1 MSQEDVDLVLAF
13 YAAYNARELD
23 AAVDL
28 CAVDLNAV
36 PNASVFPES
45 GSLVGRDELRGFL
58 EETWTAWASG
68 GVTPKEVLD
77 IGDGRVLVRADG
89 GATGSASGVEIHT
102 DLTGVYTIR
111 DGQTSTVEWFFD
123 HDEAL
128 KAVELG
134 GVGDVAG
141 EPGDRAN
148 RL

>member
-68 GVTPKEVLD
+68 GDRTPF
-77 IGDGRVLVRADG
+77 IGPPAVRVG
-89 GATGSASGVEIHT
+89 GCCLCEG
-102 DLTGVYTIR
+102 
-111 DGQTSTVEWFFD
+111 
-123 HDEAL
+123 
-128 KAVELG
+128 
-134 GVGDVAG
+134 
-141 EPGDRAN
+141 
-148 RL
+148 